1 MTPQSTNLTR
11 QLSQRSVFEALLH
24 RSPIS
29 RADLAKVTG
38 LSKQTTS
45 EVIDAFEQQGLV
57 RPIGRTSGNVGRTA
71 VLYELSPEG
80 GHVLGIDLGARR
92 LTVALADI
100 AGRVLA
106 EAAEP
111 TDNRGGAWA
120 IDQIARLSDR
130 LARDNHTHPSRIR
143 SIVLA
148 TPGVVNPKSGAIEMA
163 PNIAGLGQLNVV
175 GLLGEKL
182 GGRVVFE
189 NDINLA
195 LLGEIWHGCAQ
206 NLANVAFLALG
217 SGVGL
222 GLYVNGQL
230 VRGEN
235 GAAGEIAYLPIG
247 GDPLQAESRLQGC
260 LEYQVGATGVVRRY
274 REAGGSE
281 VESVRQVFERAQAG
295 DTRAADVVDETA
307 RLTASCRRDGHRNR
321 RSATA
326 RAGWL
331 GRGACRTLRTRSRA
345 CWCSSRHAP
354 WRFAP
359 ARSADEPASWA
370 HCPSP
375 CAVSM
380 MMPSGLRNLRPPCL
394 FHRPAAHINDRPIPA
409 YCFAADLGGTKLAA
423 AIADARGRIL
433 AELIEP
439 TDAARRS
446 ACGRADRGLRRQAGA
461 NRRGRSHAGASC
473 HGGSA
478 WGDRSSHRPCFHDS
492 KHRGTGGFRCPR
504 LPARPLRAGC
514 CNRERRE
521 SRDAR

>member
-1 MTPQSTNLTR
+1 MPPQPTSSVTR

-29 RADLAKVTG
+29 RAGLAKVTG

-45 EVIDAFEQQGLV
+45 EVIEAFEQQGLV

-106 EAAEP
+106 ETDEP
-111 TDNRGGAWA
+111 TDSRGGAWT

-182 GGRVVFE
+182 GSRVVLE

-222 GLYVNGQL
+222 GLYINGQL

-235 GAAGEIAYLPIG
+235 GAAGEIGYLPLG
-247 GDPLQAESRLQGC
+247 GDPLQAESRFQGC

-274 REAGGSE
+274 REAGGLE
-281 VESVRQVFERAQAG
+281 VDSVQQVFERAQAG
-295 DTRAADVVDETA
+295 DLLATEVVEETA
-307 RLTASCRRDGHRNR
+307 RLTG
-321 RSATA
+321 
-326 RAGWL
+326 
-331 GRGACRTLRTRSRA
+331 
-345 CWCSSRHAP
+345 
-354 WRFAP
+354 
-359 ARSADEPASWA
+359 
-370 HCPSP
+370 
-375 CAVSM
+375 
-380 MMPSGLRNLRPPCL
+380 
-394 FHRPAAHINDRPIPA
+394 
-409 YCFAADLGGTKLAA
+409 LAA
-423 AIADARGRIL
+423 ATVIATVDPQLLVLGGSVGSRPDFADKVARVVGQLARQPVEVRTSALGRRAGVVGALSVALRRLHHDAFGV
-433 AELIEP
+433 AELV
-439 TDAARRS
+439 AALPLPPPRS
-446 ACGRADRGLRRQAGA
+446 AHQ
-461 NRRGRSHAGASC
+461 
-473 HGGSA
+473 
-478 WGDRSSHRPCFHDS
+478 
-492 KHRGTGGFRCPR
+492 
-504 LPARPLRAGC
+504 
-514 CNRERRE
+514 
-521 SRDAR
+521 

>member
-1 MTPQSTNLTR
+1 MPSQPTSSLTR

-71 VLYELSPEG
+71 VLYELSAEG
-80 GHVLGIDLGARR
+80 GHVLGIDLGAR

-106 EAAEP
+106 EADEP
-111 TDNRGGAWA
+111 TDSRGGAWA

-163 PNIAGLGQLNVV
+163 PNIAGLGHLNVV

-182 GGRVVFE
+182 GSPVVFE

-206 NLANVAFLALG
+206 NLGNVAFLALG

-235 GAAGEIAYLPIG
+235 GAAGEIGYLPIG
-247 GDPLQAESRLQGC
+247 GDPMQAESRLQGC

-274 REAGGSE
+274 REAGGSD

-295 DTRAADVVDETA
+295 DALAAEVVDETA
-307 RLTASCRRDGHRNR
+307 RLTG
-321 RSATA
+321 
-326 RAGWL
+326 
-331 GRGACRTLRTRSRA
+331 
-345 CWCSSRHAP
+345 
-354 WRFAP
+354 
-359 ARSADEPASWA
+359 
-370 HCPSP
+370 
-375 CAVSM
+375 
-380 MMPSGLRNLRPPCL
+380 
-394 FHRPAAHINDRPIPA
+394 
-409 YCFAADLGGTKLAA
+409 LAA
-423 AIADARGRIL
+423 ATVIATVDPQLLVLGGSVGSRPDFADKVARVVGQLTRQPVEVRTSSLGRRAGVVGALSVALRRLHDDAFGV
-433 AELIEP
+433 AEL
-439 TDAARRS
+439 AAALPLPPPRS
-446 ACGRADRGLRRQAGA
+446 AHQ
-461 NRRGRSHAGASC
+461 
-473 HGGSA
+473 
-478 WGDRSSHRPCFHDS
+478 
-492 KHRGTGGFRCPR
+492 
-504 LPARPLRAGC
+504 
-514 CNRERRE
+514 
-521 SRDAR
+521 